1 MLTFI
6 KNKYSMNES
15 EAIEMLKKSSLLR
28 NKYFE
33 RNFFDFCK
41 FYFMEYYTFDTP
53 DCLID
58 IYDAL
63 EK

>member
-1 MLTFI
+1 
-6 KNKYSMNES
+6 MNQEQ
-15 EAIEMLKKSSLLR
+15 AIEMLKKSSLLR

-41 FYFMEYYTFDTP
+41 FYFMEYYTFETP

-58 IYDAL
+58 IYEAL
-63 EK
+63 EE